1 MGSDETVRTDEE
13 EEEDFVLE
21 GRALCSALRC
31 TPSLLPPTSHGRLS
45 ERGTS
50 LGGAMVGDECR
61 SDGSVLEGISLF
73 FGGRHSL
80 LRSWLDFILM
90 SAPLSKAQAFCQKS
104 RLSELL
110 LVVSLLDLLHQR
122 KHR

>member
-13 EEEDFVLE
+13 EGEDFVLE

-61 SDGSVLEGISLF
+61 SDGNVLEGISLF

-90 SAPLSKAQAFCQKS
+90 LAPLSKAQFNFFQKS
-104 RLSELL
+104 
-110 LVVSLLDLLHQR
+110 
-122 KHR
+122 

>member
-1 MGSDETVRTDEE
+1 MGSDETGRTEDEE
-13 EEEDFVLE
+13 GEESVLE
-21 GRALCSALRC
+21 GRGLYSDWAALRC

-50 LGGAMVGDECR
+50 LGGAIVGDECL

-90 SAPLSKAQAFCQKS
+90 SPPTF
-104 RLSELL
+104 
-110 LVVSLLDLLHQR
+110 QR
-122 KHR
+122 VI

>member
-1 MGSDETVRTDEE
+1 MGSDETGRTEDEE
-13 EEEDFVLE
+13 GEESVPE
-21 GRALCSALRC
+21 GRGLCSDRAALRC
-31 TPSLLPPTSHGRLS
+31 TPSLLPPTSHGKLS

-50 LGGAMVGDECR
+50 LGGAIVGDECR

-90 SAPLSKAQAFCQKS
+90 SPPTFQRVIRFLSMNFS
-104 RLSELL
+104 GSSLFGLS
-110 LVVSLLDLLHQR
+110 HQR